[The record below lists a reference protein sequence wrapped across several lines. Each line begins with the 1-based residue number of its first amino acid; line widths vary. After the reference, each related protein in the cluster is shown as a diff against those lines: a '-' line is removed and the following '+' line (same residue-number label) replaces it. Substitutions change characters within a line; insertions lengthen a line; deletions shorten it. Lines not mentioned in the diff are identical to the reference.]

1 VRHRTDAIHSPA
13 YPVVGLEHML
23 SIATANNAARRWEGQ
38 TRWPKDEAINAQ
50 PIEAWIAILEPLT
63 PLATAT
69 KDQS

>member
-1 VRHRTDAIHSPA
+1 VWHRTDAIQLPT
-13 YPVVGLEHML
+13 YPVVGLEHIF
-23 SIATANNAARRWEGQ
+23 SRATATNAARRWEGQ
-38 TRWPKDEAINAQ
+38 TRWPKDKAINAQ